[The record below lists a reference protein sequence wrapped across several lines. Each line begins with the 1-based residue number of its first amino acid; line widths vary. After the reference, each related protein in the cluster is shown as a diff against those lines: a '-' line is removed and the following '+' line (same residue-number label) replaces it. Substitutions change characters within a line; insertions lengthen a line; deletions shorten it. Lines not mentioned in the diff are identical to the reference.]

1 MGGMGEPRDGMGR
14 SGGMGETCDGM
25 GRMGG
30 VGGIGEACAHGV
42 LRIVDGTFGLE
53 CTGGIDGIGG
63 SDGVDDI
70 ESIGAVISGPCPCI
84 CCCMGMDHC
93 CAIAWSAWS
102 VFTVGCTPPAC
113 IAS

>member
-1 MGGMGEPRDGMGR
+1 MDSMGEPRNGMGR
-14 SGGMGETCDGM
+14 SVGMGETCDGM
-25 GRMGG
+25 GRTGG
-30 VGGIGEACAHGV
+30 VGGGICEACANGI

-84 CCCMGMDHC
+84 CCCMGMDHR
-93 CAIAWSAWS
+93 CATA
-102 VFTVGCTPPAC
+102 
-113 IAS
+113 

>member
-1 MGGMGEPRDGMGR
+1 
-14 SGGMGETCDGM
+14 M

-42 LRIVDGTFGLE
+42 LRIVDSTFGLE

-70 ESIGAVISGPCPCI
+70 ESIGAVVSGPCPCI

-93 CAIAWSAWS
+93 CATAWS
-102 VFTVGCTPPAC
+102 VLTVGCTPPAC
-113 IAS
+113 VAS